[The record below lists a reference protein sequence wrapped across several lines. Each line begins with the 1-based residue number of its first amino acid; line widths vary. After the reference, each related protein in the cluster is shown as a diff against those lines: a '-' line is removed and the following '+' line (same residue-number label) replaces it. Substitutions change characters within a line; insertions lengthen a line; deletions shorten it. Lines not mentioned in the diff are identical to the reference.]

1 MRVILEIIS
10 GSTAGR
16 KVRLTAGQEL
26 RVGRTEWAD
35 FAVPQDS
42 LMSGVHFAL
51 QSDASGCHLIDLG
64 SSNGTLVNGQ
74 PVRERTRLH
83 DGDEILA
90 GQTRFAVSIDDE
102 SRTPGAVPSEL
113 LRTGSA
119 TGGLAGD
126 SGTPARPTDVSF
138 SVEACSSGLTLC
150 RGNAGQLPPDELAG
164 LIARQLPVYLMVDFR
179 KLGGVP
185 PGDPAQR
192 VYLFPWLPPEAAAA
206 ASPVILAGQE
216 TSEWKPLIAQGWGN
230 DAVVCLF
237 SRQDQPTVVEHLRN
251 AVRVK
256 GKRGDLSG
264 GVLGIC
270 WPSVLAMLL
279 AHGPP
284 ALVRRLLAGID
295 AVLVEL
301 PDLPDTWQVYGES
314 AVTQLLEKSGLMPQ
328 DGQPTTD
335 NQGV

>member
-1 MRVILEIIS
+1 MRVILEVIS
-10 GSTAGR
+10 GATAGR
-16 KVRLTAGQEL
+16 KVRLTADQEL

-35 FAVPQDS
+35 FAVPHDS

-51 QSDASGCHLIDLG
+51 RSDSSGCYLTDLG

-74 PVRERTRLH
+74 PVTARTLLRA
-83 DGDEILA
+83 GDEIRA
-90 GQTRFAVSIDDE
+90 GETRFAVSIDDE
-102 SRTPGAVPSEL
+102 SRAPGDVPGQPAQ
-113 LRTGSA
+113 TGSA
-119 TGGLAGD
+119 GGRFAGD
-126 SGTPARPTDVSF
+126 SGMPAPQNVRF
-138 SVEACSSGLTLC
+138 SMEACSSGLTLC

-164 LIARQLPVYLMVDFR
+164 LIVRQLPLYLMVDFR
-179 KLGGVP
+179 KLGSSP
-185 PGDPAQR
+185 PGDAAQR
-192 VYLFPWLPPEAAAA
+192 MYLFPWLPPAAAAA
-206 ASPVILAGQE
+206 ASPVILASQE
-216 TSEWKPLIAQGWGN
+216 TSEWKALIAQGWGS

-237 SRQDQPTVVEHLRN
+237 SRQDKPTVVEHLRN

-270 WPSVLAMLL
+270 WPSVMAMLL
-279 AHGPP
+279 AHGAP

-301 PDLPDTWQVYGES
+301 PDLPDTWQVYGEN

-328 DGQPTTD
+328 DGQPTTN
-335 NQGV
+335 NQ

>member
-1 MRVILEIIS
+1 MRVILEVIS
-10 GSTAGR
+10 GATAGR
-16 KVRLTAGQEL
+16 KVRLTADQEL

-35 FAVPQDS
+35 LAVPHDS

-51 QSDASGCHLIDLG
+51 RSDSSGCYLTDLG

-74 PVRERTRLH
+74 PVSGRTRLRA
-83 DGDEILA
+83 GDEIRA
-90 GQTRFAVSIDDE
+90 GETRFAVSIDEE
-102 SRTPGAVPSEL
+102 SRTSGAVLGEPT
-113 LRTGSA
+113 RPGSA
-119 TGGLAGD
+119 GGRLAGD
-126 SGTPARPTDVSF
+126 SGLPRPQDVRF
-138 SVEACSSGLTLC
+138 SMEACSSGLTLC

-164 LIARQLPVYLMVDFR
+164 LIARQLPLYLMVDFR
-179 KLGGVP
+179 KLGSPP
-185 PGDPAQR
+185 PGDAAQR
-192 VYLFPWLPPEAAAA
+192 MYLFPWLPPAAAAA
-206 ASPVILAGQE
+206 ASPVILASQE
-216 TSEWKPLIAQGWGN
+216 TSEWKSLITQGWGS

-237 SRQDQPTVVEHLRN
+237 SRQDKPTVVEHLRN

-270 WPSVLAMLL
+270 WPSVMAMLL
-279 AHGPP
+279 AHGAP
-284 ALVRRLLAGID
+284 ALVRRLLTGID

-328 DGQPTTD
+328 DGQPTT
-335 NQGV
+335 NNP

>member
-16 KVRLTAGQEL
+16 KVRLTADQEL

-51 QSDASGCHLIDLG
+51 QSDFSGCYLTDLG

-74 PVRERTRLH
+74 PVCDRTLLR

-90 GQTRFAVSIDDE
+90 GETRFAISIDEE
-102 SRTPGAVPSEL
+102 SKTSGAVPGKPARS
-113 LRTGSA
+113 GSS
-119 TGGLAGD
+119 GDRLAGD
-126 SGTPARPTDVSF
+126 AGGPAPPSDVRF
-138 SVEACSSGLTLC
+138 SMETCSSGLTLC

-164 LIARQLPVYLMVDFR
+164 LLARQLPVYLMVDFR
-179 KLGGVP
+179 KLGSPP
-185 PGDPAQR
+185 PGDAAQR
-192 VYLFPWLPPEAAAA
+192 AYLFPWLPPEAAAA

-216 TSEWKPLIAQGWGN
+216 TSEWKPLIAQGWGS

-237 SRQDQPTVVEHLRN
+237 SRQDKPTVVEHLRN

-256 GKRGDLSG
+256 GKRGDSSG

-270 WPSVLAMLL
+270 WPSVTAMLL

-314 AVTQLLEKSGLMPQ
+314 AVTQLLEKSGLLPQ

-335 NQGV
+335 HQ